1 MEQFNYHKLINLK
14 KRFDKYDCAI
24 SQDILAV
31 IDKHIILEKEKS
43 KEKAAERHWNYLRE
57 KVKCEVCDV
66 VLTRRSIS
74 SHKEK
79 KHSGEVHEGFPPPLL
94 FEKN

>member
-43 KEKAAERHWNYLRE
+43 KEKAAGKTTAKQVAKNENAL
-57 KVKCEVCDV
+57 KGKAAAN
-66 VLTRRSIS
+66 
-74 SHKEK
+74 K
-79 KHSGEVHEGFPPPLL
+79 K
-94 FEKN
+94 

>member
-14 KRFDKYDCAI
+14 KRFDKYDCDA
-24 SQDILAV
+24 SKDILAV

-57 KVKCEVCDV
+57 KVKCEFCDV
-66 VLTRRSIS
+66 VLARRSLS
-74 SHKEK
+74 LHKEK
-79 KHSGEVHEGFPPPLL
+79 KHSGGVSEV
-94 FEKN
+94 